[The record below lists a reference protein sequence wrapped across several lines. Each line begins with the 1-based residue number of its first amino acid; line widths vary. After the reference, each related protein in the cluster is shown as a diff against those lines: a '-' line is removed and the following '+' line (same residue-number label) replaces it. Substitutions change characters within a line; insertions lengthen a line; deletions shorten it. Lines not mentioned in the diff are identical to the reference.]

1 VVRNKNP
8 WVGGPDEVWPAGG
21 PGQFWLA
28 QPISS
33 NNPQNSI
40 YFFDGTTA
48 SPTAIGGWPASAGIA
63 SLWARS
69 PTDVWGAG
77 QDVAHNDG
85 AGWTKVSGTPDA
97 VLDPHHLH
105 NDGLVTGD
113 ATTTWLVGRGP
124 RFFRQAAPAAP

>member
-40 YFFDGTTA
+40 CFFDGTTA